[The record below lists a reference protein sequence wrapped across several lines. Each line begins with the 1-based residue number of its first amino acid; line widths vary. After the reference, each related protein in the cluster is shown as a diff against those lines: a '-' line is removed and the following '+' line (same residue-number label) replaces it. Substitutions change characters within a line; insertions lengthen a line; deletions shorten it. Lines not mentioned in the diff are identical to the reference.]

1 VFTTPAACRFDP
13 KAQSICCRFSVRHSV
28 QLRTSTKDNDANP
41 TWNESFK
48 LLVHDVEAQ
57 VHFILPPPPT
67 PLYPTPPYSP
77 HPSCS
82 RRQ

>member
-1 VFTTPAACRFDP
+1 
-13 KAQSICCRFSVRHSV
+13 V

-57 VHFILPPPPT
+57 VHFILPPPNPA
-67 PLYPTPPYSP
+67 LP
-77 HPSCS
+77 HPTLFPSPFMFPKAV
-82 RRQ
+82 RRILAAFHCIDAGFSDVFQHS